1 VRQDP
6 GLRAARLVKVWHGLE
21 VLHARLGGW
30 DQAAAR
36 GEVEARMRE
45 VAGALRDPQLGPVL
59 RDRAG
64 ELGIAA
70 GSRLA
75 RVLQAPDLDQA
86 LRQGLRQ
93 GQRQGYGLSR

>member
-1 VRQDP
+1 
-6 GLRAARLVKVWHGLE
+6 
-21 VLHARLGGW
+21 
-30 DQAAAR
+30 
-36 GEVEARMRE
+36 MRD
-45 VAGALRDPQLGPVL
+45 VAGALRDPQLAPVL
-59 RDRAG
+59 RARAG

-86 LRQGLRQ
+86 LRQSLRQ